1 MDKLQ
6 KLGDIKNVY
15 KYLEATPYISNDK
28 TPIAIA
34 EIGYFPDIKNFL
46 EGILQKHKR
55 PGCKLLGT
63 DGGLSIQSEYDDIGQ
78 IDLSHSD
85 LDELQHCVV
94 FCHNDLEP
102 RNILVRKSSSGKY
115 KLAGVIDWEM
125 AGFFPFAYEYGVK
138 DTYLGRENLYFSWY
152 TMFKGKASY
161 LLPQMECH
169 TKFIKAVR
177 IIEKSKKKAM
187 SRNVG
192 VRVQEKWIQR
202 EKIEE
207 SSDIREGWI
216 RKAGE
221 KSQVFTKE
229 DMKELENEVL
239 KELGYI

>member
-115 KLAGVIDWEM
+115 KLTGVIDWER
-125 AGFFPFAYEYGVK
+125 AGFSHSLTNTV
-138 DTYLGRENLYFSWY
+138 LRILI
-152 TMFKGKASY
+152 
-161 LLPQMECH
+161 LV
-169 TKFIKAVR
+169 TKTCTSVGISC
-177 IIEKSKKKAM
+177 SKEMHPIYYRRWSVTPSLSK
-187 SRNVG
+187 
-192 VRVQEKWIQR
+192 
-202 EKIEE
+202 
-207 SSDIREGWI
+207 
-216 RKAGE
+216 
-221 KSQVFTKE
+221 
-229 DMKELENEVL
+229 L
-239 KELGYI
+239 